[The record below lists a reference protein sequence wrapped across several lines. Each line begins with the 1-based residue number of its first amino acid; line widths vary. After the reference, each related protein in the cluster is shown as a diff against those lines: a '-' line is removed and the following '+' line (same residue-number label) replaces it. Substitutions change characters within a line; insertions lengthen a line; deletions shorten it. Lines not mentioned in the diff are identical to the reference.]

1 MQLLYQSKA
10 ALQASKKLAAF
21 QWLRSFLIGADL
33 SVAWRDKRDK
43 ASDNDSWYCR

>member
-1 MQLLYQSKA
+1 MQLLYQSMA

-33 SVAWRDKRDK
+33 SVVWCDKRDK
-43 ASDNDSWYCR
+43 ASDNGPWYCR

>member
-10 ALQASKKLAAF
+10 VVQASKKIAAF

-33 SVAWRDKRDK
+33 PVVWRDKRDK
-43 ASDNDSWYCR
+43 ASDNGSRYCR

>member
-21 QWLRSFLIGADL
+21 QWLRSFFIGADL
-33 SVAWRDKRDK
+33 SLAWRDKRAE
-43 ASDNDSWYCR
+43 ASGNGPL

>member
-10 ALQASKKLAAF
+10 ALQASKNLATF

-33 SVAWRDKRDK
+33 SVVWRDKRDK
-43 ASDNDSWYCR
+43 ASDNGSGYCR